1 MIDGLKPYRK
11 YKDSGL
17 PWLQEVPKHWKVRR
31 GKALFRCIDVRSR
44 TGQEELLTVSSE
56 RGVVP
61 RRSANVT
68 MFKAESYVGYKLCWP
83 DDLVINSLWAWARG
97 LGVSPYHGIVSS
109 AYGVYRL
116 RNKQQDNPRFIHQLV
131 RSTPFQWEL
140 QVRSKGIWVSRLQL
154 TDDAFLGAPFP
165 MPPSDEQTAIVRF
178 LDWADRRIRRVIR
191 LRNQRINLLEEYKQA
206 LINRAV
212 TGKIDVRTC
221 LRQGSGGQAG
231 KPYPKYKHSGVEW
244 LGEVPGHWEVRRL
257 RQVALMLVSNV
268 DKHTKEGEIAVHLC
282 NYLDVYKN
290 ERITADIKFMRAT
303 ASPDEIERFRLRCG
317 DVAITKDSETWNDI
331 GVPALVD
338 YEAPDLVYGYHLAI
352 LRPYRNQLVGL
363 YLLRALQSQGVTTQL
378 HVAANGVTRFGLSH
392 NAIKNAQIPVPP
404 LPEQTAIAEF
414 LDEQTERIDAAIAA
428 DRRVIDLLKEFRT
441 HLVADVVT
449 GKLDVREVAA
459 KLPDEPPGEEAAPA
473 DEENRAAGSEGDGVT
488 DVEVESAEA
497 LS

>member
-11 YKDSGL
+11 YKDTGL
-17 PWLQEVPKHWKVRR
+17 PWLQEVPKHWEVRR

-116 RNKQQDNPRFIHQLV
+116 RNRQQDNPRFIHQLV
-131 RSTPFQWEL
+131 RSIPFQWEL

-178 LDWADRRIRRVIR
+178 LDWADHRIRRVIR
-191 LRNQRINLLEEYKQA
+191 ARQQRIKLLEEYKQA
-206 LINRAV
+206 LINQAV
-212 TGKIDVRTC
+212 TGKIDART
-221 LRQGSGGQAG
+221 G
-231 KPYPKYKHSGVEW
+231 KRYPKYKDSGVEW
-244 LGEVPGHWEVRRL
+244 LGNVPEHWEVRRL

-282 NYLDVYKN
+282 NYVDVYKN

-303 ASPDEIERFRLRCG
+303 ASPDEIKRFRLRCG
-317 DVAITKDSETWNDI
+317 DVAITKDSEIWNDI
-331 GVPALVD
+331 GVPALVE
-338 YEAPDLVYGYHLAI
+338 YEAPDLVYGYHLGI

-363 YLLRALQSQGVTTQL
+363 YLLRALQSEGVATQL

-404 LPEQTAIAEF
+404 LPEQTAIVEF
-414 LDEQTERIDAAIAA
+414 LDEQTERINAAIAA
-428 DRRVIDLLKEFRT
+428 TRREIELLEEFRT
-441 HLVADVVT
+441 RLVADVVT

-459 KLPDEPPGEEAAPA
+459 KLPDELPEEETEPPDGEDIAENSRVAGETDSEAISEEA
-473 DEENRAAGSEGDGVT
+473 EI
-488 DVEVESAEA
+488 
-497 LS
+497 